1 MLRDFAPVTIVS
13 YSPHVLCVHPSV
25 PANTVQ
31 ALVALAKAQPGKL
44 NYATPLGSAPHLA
57 GLMLAHRT
65 GARWEYIPTKGN
77 SEAMILVATGQSDLF
92 VGGLLAVLPQLKSGR
107 LKPLAISSEKRVPT
121 VPELPTVA
129 EAGNL
134 PGFVTGTWQGM
145 VGPSR
150 MPADIVA
157 KASAEVARIVKLP
170 EISGRL
176 SANGA
181 YAVGNS
187 PQEMGRQLAA
197 ERDRWARLIKD
208 TGFKLE

>member
-1 MLRDFAPVTIVS
+1 
-13 YSPHVLCVHPSV
+13 
-25 PANTVQ
+25 
-31 ALVALAKAQPGKL
+31 
-44 NYATPLGSAPHLA
+44 
-57 GLMLAHRT
+57 
-65 GARWEYIPTKGN
+65 
-77 SEAMILVATGQSDLF
+77 LF

-107 LKPLAISSEKRVPT
+107 LKPLAISSEKRVAT
-121 VPELPTVA
+121 MPELPTVA

-145 VGPSR
+145 VGPAR

-170 EISGRL
+170 EISDRL

-197 ERDRWARLIKD
+197 EKDRWAKLIKD